1 LEREFESS
9 MQAIMASAIAIDAFY
24 AVLRNKAE
32 IPEMLIKR
40 WREKRTARYVQI
52 AEVIRIAF
60 GLKSQGIKVLRQNLK
75 EIYRLRDLAVHPS
88 GDIKAPILHPELDV
102 GVEWRFAFF
111 RHHNAELVVRTTA
124 RMLSEL
130 ARSGKPKNQAVQQY
144 ADAVRVRL
152 AQIGVNPNTPA
163 GGADIVL

>member
-1 LEREFESS
+1 

-24 AVLRNKAE
+24 GALRKKAE
-32 IPEMLIKR
+32 IPEMLVRR
-40 WREKRTARYVQI
+40 WRDKRTARYLQI

-60 GLKSQGIKVLRQNLK
+60 GLRKRGVKALRQNLK

-88 GDIKAPILHPELDV
+88 GDIKAPILHPELGV

-111 RHHNAELVVRTTA
+111 RHHNAELVVGTTA
-124 RMLSEL
+124 RMLAEL
-130 ARSGKPKNQAVQQY
+130 VTSGKPRNQAVQQY

-152 AQIGVNPNTPA
+152 AQFGVNPNTPVA
-163 GGADIVL
+163 VGHANPSTPTET